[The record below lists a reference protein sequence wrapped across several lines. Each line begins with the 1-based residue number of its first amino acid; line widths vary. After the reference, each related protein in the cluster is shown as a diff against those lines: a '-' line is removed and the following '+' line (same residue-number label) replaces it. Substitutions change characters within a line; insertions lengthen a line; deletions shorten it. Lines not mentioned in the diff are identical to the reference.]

1 MDTVYL
7 DQASTSSPKA
17 EGMGDVIAR
26 YFESGAYTVSR
37 GQYEG
42 AISTAQA
49 VYQARKDICR
59 YFGEEDVRNLV
70 FTGNVT
76 HSLNLVTK
84 GLLKAGDE
92 VICSSMEHNALMRPL
107 YQLSRKGVRV
117 KIIPAS
123 PKGEL
128 DPQRVE
134 DAISPATKALAFTAA
149 SNVCGSCLPLADLAE
164 IARKNNLFFIVDSA
178 QLAGHFPWQ
187 INTLPIDAFCFTGHK
202 ALRGPQGIGGVIL
215 SPRLAEE
222 LEPLISGG
230 TGSYSDLEDMPP
242 HLPDRFEAGT
252 PNIPGILALGYAVEL
267 RLKEEAF
274 ASYIEEMQLLC
285 HFLAGLEE
293 RFPSYRVEVKGL
305 GLAGAEASLAWAK
318 TLQRHHLSASPSL
331 PFTMPLVSLDF
342 PEHDNAAVAFHLE
355 SEYGIMTRSGLHCA
369 PRAHKTLGSFPQGT
383 VRFSL
388 ASGNSLEEIDYTLS
402 ALEKVL
408 A

>member
-17 EGMGDVIAR
+17 EGLGEVIAR
-26 YFESGAYTVSR
+26 YFASGAYTVSR

-42 AISTAQA
+42 AVSTAQA
-49 VYQARKDICR
+49 VYQARKDICQ
-59 YFGEEDVRNLV
+59 YFGEEDVRKLV

-107 YQLSRKGVRV
+107 YQLSRKGVKV

-123 PKGEL
+123 SEGEL
-128 DPQRVE
+128 DPQKVE
-134 DAISPATKALAFTAA
+134 DAISPDTKALAFTAA
-149 SNVCGSCLPLADLAE
+149 SNVCGTCLPLADLAE
-164 IARKNNLFFIVDSA
+164 IAHKNDLYFIVDSA
-178 QLAGHFPWQ
+178 QVAGHFPWQ
-187 INTLPIDAFCFTGHK
+187 IKDLAIDAFCFTGHK

-215 SPRLAEE
+215 SQKLAEN

-252 PNIPGILALGYAVEL
+252 PNLPGILGLGYAVEL
-267 RLKEEAF
+267 RLKEKPFE
-274 ASYIEEMQLLC
+274 SYIQEMELLC

-293 RFPSYRVEVKGL
+293 RFPSYLVEIKGL
-305 GLAGAEASLAWAK
+305 GLQGAEASLAWAK
-318 TLQRHHLSASPSL
+318 TLQRHNLTAGSSL
-331 PFTMPLVSLDF
+331 PFTMPLVSLNF
-342 PEHDNAAVAFHLE
+342 PKHDNAAVAFHLE
-355 SEYGIMTRSGLHCA
+355 NEYGIMTRSGLHCA
-369 PRAHKTLGSFPQGT
+369 PRAHKTLGTFPQGT

-388 ASGNSLEEIDYTLS
+388 ASTNTLEEIDYTLN